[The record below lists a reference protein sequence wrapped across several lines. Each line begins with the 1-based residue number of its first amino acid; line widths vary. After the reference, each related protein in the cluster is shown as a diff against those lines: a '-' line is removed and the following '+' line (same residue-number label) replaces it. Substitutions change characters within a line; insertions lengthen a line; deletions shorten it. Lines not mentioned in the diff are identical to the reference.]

1 MSDDEDL
8 LIRLIAMQQ
17 TLRAVVESCK
27 AAAASCNASGASG
40 LAVATYMVGESIA
53 AFATALNTYVLEE
66 YDESGSAV

>member
-1 MSDDEDL
+1 MSTDEDL

-17 TLRAVVESCK
+17 TLRTVVESCK

-40 LAVATYMVGESIA
+40 LAMATYMVGESIA

-66 YDESGSAV
+66 YDESDTAV

>member
-8 LIRLIAMQQ
+8 LIRLIAMQN
-17 TLRAVVESCK
+17 TLRTVVESCK

-53 AFATALNTYVLEE
+53 AFSAALNTYVLEE
-66 YDESGSAV
+66 YDESDTAV